1 MAIQLTEEQRLAVTL
16 EDNIAVTAGAGSGKT
31 SAMIE
36 RVIRVL
42 DGLDSIDQLL
52 VVTFTDD
59 AAGEIRRRVYQA
71 LLARIRESAGAE
83 RARLERMRDRF
94 LHNHIST
101 MHTFFA
107 HLLRRFPD
115 RLDGVDPDFR
125 VVSGAEQHDLLR
137 VSVGTVIDGIA
148 SGPDAPLRDDL
159 RRWLRQHRRA
169 GVCAC
174 VAGLI
179 RKRIEIAE
187 WLGRITHDDTEEA
200 YANQE
205 REARGFMERARG
217 AFFGDERVRA
227 LAAELLSAA
236 PVSAVADDALTR
248 KREAVLNA
256 VADGDVATLRGQL
269 LTKTG
274 APGTR
279 RVGTKGAWDEDA
291 RDAANGALFGI
302 AEAVAGEAALSLAW
316 DDDVETDAHET
327 LAALARLTVACL
339 REYRGRKERMAAL
352 DFVDLEEQAAMVLR
366 DSGALSILR
375 SQFRAIFIDEFQDTN
390 RHQWGIFL
398 RIAAGE
404 DGALSENRM
413 FTVGDEKQAIY
424 EFRGGEVEVC
434 QIARRDMGASLE
446 FTANFRSAPNL
457 LLFTNRFFEPLLT
470 GGEPFEARAQPLRY
484 RDRPAPPVDSEP
496 TPVGGSV
503 TRIVDVEG
511 ASLGSDAGG
520 AEPAVGSAV
529 EREALAI
536 ADLLRGIVAGE
547 REDDYP
553 GLAARI
559 ESGAPTVG
567 ILFRRTTHQH
577 AYEDALRA
585 RGVPYIAAKGRG
597 FYRREEIR
605 DLRNLLRVLED
616 PGQDVPLVGVL
627 RSPLIGCS
635 DGGLLLLAARRR
647 YASQAVWS
655 ALREI
660 GPELSDATD
669 DGFAPE
675 DILALRKAGDLL
687 ARWRAAARRSPVASV
702 LSQALAESGAYAP
715 FALGMDGR
723 QRLLN
728 IEKFLSVVAR
738 FEAEE
743 ARTLGDLNRHIDV
756 QDEEGDAEGDADMPD
771 GGAIQLLTVHRAKG
785 LEWPMVI
792 VPDTAARFR
801 YSLEETDYRG
811 GRSRGSR
818 LAIGRLEDGEA
829 GDAAQVAIRY
839 RTPRHEAVDTF
850 AWARLQQEHSRR
862 SRAEQKRLLYVAFT
876 RAQEHLVIGTCAD
889 GPRELRTLD
898 DGRSWM
904 DWIETILDNGTV
916 CRGKHAF
923 YKELVAATEDADGE
937 RGEPPTRHLDI
948 DMTGIW
954 PAPEGGAGVVRV
966 TDEPVSGFAHAAL
979 REDLL
984 RPGLEGPMGAFGA
997 IASTLLPVAY
1007 QTDASREA
1015 LERRAGI
1022 LARSHAATLDDR
1034 ALSDAVGAVLVARE
1048 WLRGRF
1054 ARSSRLLFNRPF
1066 DAVVDEA
1073 RVVGQ
1078 VDVVVVADDGSW
1090 DAVDLKYAG
1099 SGTPPDPAICARQA
1113 AALAHAIGQVAGDI
1127 DVRVS
1132 MYVVD
1137 GEGVRE
1143 LPF

>member
-1 MAIQLTEEQRLAVTL
+1 MATQLTCEQRLAVTL
-16 EDNIAVTAGAGSGKT
+16 EDNIAVTAGAGAGKT

-36 RVIRVL
+36 RVIRAL
-42 DGLDSIDQLL
+42 DGLDSIDRLL

-71 LLARIRESAGAE
+71 LLARIRESAGAD
-83 RARLERMRDRF
+83 RARLERMRDGF
-94 LHNHIST
+94 LQNHIST

-125 VVSGAEQHDLLR
+125 VVSGTEQHDLLR
-137 VSVGTVIDGIA
+137 VSVGAVIDGIA
-148 SGPDAPLRDDL
+148 SAPDAPLRDDL

-174 VAGLI
+174 IVALI
-179 RKRIEIAE
+179 RNRIEIAE
-187 WLGRITHDDTEEA
+187 WLANMTEGNAGEV
-200 YANQE
+200 YASQE
-205 REARGFMERARG
+205 RGAREFMERARS
-217 AFFGDERVRA
+217 AFFEHERVQTPA
-227 LAAELLSAA
+227 GALLSAA
-236 PVSAVADDALTR
+236 PVSAVAEDALTR

-256 VADGDVATLRGQL
+256 VADRDVATLRGQL

-279 RVGTKGAWDEDA
+279 RVGTKGAWDEHA

-302 AEAVAGEAALSLAW
+302 AEAVAGEAALSLEW
-316 DDDVETDAHET
+316 DDDVETDAHEA

-339 REYRGRKERMAAL
+339 REYRNRKQRMAAL

-366 DSGALSILR
+366 DPGALSILR

-390 RHQWGIFL
+390 RHQWRIFR

-404 DGALSENRM
+404 GGSLRENSM

-484 RDRPAPPVDSEP
+484 RDRPAAPVDSEP
-496 TPVGGSV
+496 TPAGGSV
-503 TRIVDVEG
+503 TRIM
-511 ASLGSDAGG
+511 DAEDGTRGPNADG
-520 AEPAVGSAV
+520 AEPAAGSAV

-536 ADLLRGIVAGE
+536 ADLLKAIVAGE
-547 REDDYP
+547 REGDYP
-553 GLAARI
+553 SLAARI
-559 ESGAPTVG
+559 EAGTPSIG

-605 DLRNLLRVLED
+605 DLRNLLRLLED

-635 DGGLLLLAARRR
+635 DGGLLLLAARRH
-647 YASQAVWS
+647 YASQALWS
-655 ALREI
+655 VLGEI
-660 GPELSDATD
+660 GPGLSDATD
-669 DGFAPE
+669 HGFAPE
-675 DILALRKAGDLL
+675 DILALRKAEELL
-687 ARWRAAARRSPVASV
+687 ARWRAAARRSPVATV

-715 FALGMDGR
+715 FALGLDGR

-738 FEAEE
+738 FEAEG

-801 YSLEETDYRG
+801 YSLEETDYRS

-818 LAIGRLEDGEA
+818 LAIGRLADGEA
-829 GDAAQVAIRY
+829 GDAAQVTIRY
-839 RTPRHEAVDTF
+839 RTPRHEVADTF

-889 GPRELRTLD
+889 GPREQRTLD

-904 DWIETILDNGTV
+904 DWIETILDDDTV
-916 CRGKHAF
+916 CGGDHAF
-923 YKELVAATEDADGE
+923 YRELVAASEDADGE
-937 RGEPPTRHLDI
+937 RVAAPTQRLDI
-948 DMTGIW
+948 DTTGIW
-954 PAPEGGAGVVRV
+954 PAPASGAGVVRV

-979 REDLL
+979 REDSL
-984 RPGLEGPMGAFGA
+984 RPGLEGPMAAFGA
-997 IASTLLPVAY
+997 IANTLLPVAY
-1007 QTDASREA
+1007 RTDASKEA
-1015 LERRAGI
+1015 LERRASV
-1022 LARSHAATLDDR
+1022 LARSHAAALDDS
-1034 ALSDAVGAVLVARE
+1034 ALSDAVGAVLAARE

-1054 ARSSRLLFNRPF
+1054 ARSSRLLFNRAF
-1066 DAVVDEA
+1066 DAVVDGA

-1099 SGTPPDPAICARQA
+1099 SGTPPDPAVCARQA
-1113 AALAHAIGQVAGDI
+1113 AALANAIGQVAGDT

-1137 GEGVRE
+1137 DEGVRE
-1143 LPF
+1143 LSF